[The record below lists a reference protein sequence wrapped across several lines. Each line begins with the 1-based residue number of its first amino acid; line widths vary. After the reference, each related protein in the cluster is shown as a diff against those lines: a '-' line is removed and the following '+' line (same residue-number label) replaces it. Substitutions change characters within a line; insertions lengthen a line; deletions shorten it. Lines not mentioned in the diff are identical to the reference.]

1 MPKQLPNFDVSK
13 RNALGK
19 LDKSP
24 KGSLDAPIAP
34 LVHEINAHA
43 DYVTTSTCSGRA
55 ALVATSPNPQRG
67 FRGSRWLLVEHRTVT
82 AAEVQAQLDA
92 GLAAIAAE
100 AADGG
105 SSDAPPPLVCF
116 KLEPAILHVQ
126 CRDVDAAKRLL
137 QAALAAG
144 FRESGLVLS
153 NSEKVML
160 AIRTTANSLELPLH
174 LGGRQLVG
182 GDALDA
188 LVAHANGRF
197 DANTQRI
204 DALHN
209 EFRAACAPP
218 CAECEPP
225 AVVAAEPEEAPAAPA
240 PPELPAAAAAPTA
253 APDDPPSAID
263 ADERRR
269 VGVAASA
276 TTRHYVNLSCGA
288 EALEA
293 LAAQGV
299 DRDALRFARVQ
310 SSHCENRDYGG
321 VLASLDADLLLH
333 LALGCR
339 CRVYDFGS
347 RRKRWPGEGLD
358 LCVPSAIWWG
368 LEVARYALSKL
379 WGLASPPP
387 PLLHGHDST
396 REVDH
401 AIARLPAP
409 LSRRLKYYRRWV
421 ATPVLRLEGCFAPSA
436 LDGKDAAIVRAL
448 WRGLRLDEAT
458 ADGAEP
464 EAPPPP
470 DGMRIFE
477 AAAYVAAS
485 PSE

>member
-1 MPKQLPNFDVSK
+1 MP
-13 RNALGK
+13 A
-19 LDKSP
+19 
-24 KGSLDAPIAP
+24 
-34 LVHEINAHA
+34 AHA
-43 DYVTTSTCSGRA
+43 ATRA
-55 ALVATSPNPQRG
+55 VSSATAPGSAQSASAPCPSWPTSPAPH
-67 FRGSRWLLVEHRTVT
+67 E
-82 AAEVQAQLDA
+82 
-92 GLAAIAAE
+92 
-100 AADGG
+100 
-105 SSDAPPPLVCF
+105 SSTPSPL
-116 KLEPAILHVQ
+116 
-126 CRDVDAAKRLL
+126 
-137 QAALAAG
+137 
-144 FRESGLVLS
+144 SS
-153 NSEKVML
+153 SECSK
-160 AIRTTANSLELPLH
+160 P
-174 LGGRQLVG
+174 
-182 GDALDA
+182 
-188 LVAHANGRF
+188 
-197 DANTQRI
+197 
-204 DALHN
+204 
-209 EFRAACAPP
+209 
-218 CAECEPP
+218 
-225 AVVAAEPEEAPAAPA
+225 
-240 PPELPAAAAAPTA
+240 
-253 APDDPPSAID
+253 
-263 ADERRR
+263 
-269 VGVAASA
+269 AASA

-299 DRDALRFARVQ
+299 DRDALRFVRVQ

-421 ATPVLRLEGCFAPSA
+421 ATPTLRLEGCFAPSA
-436 LDGKDAAIVRAL
+436 LDGIDAAIVRAL
-448 WRGLRLDEAT
+448 WRGLRFDGDT
-458 ADGAEP
+458 AEPDP

-477 AAAYVAAS
+477 ASAYVAAA
-485 PSE
+485 SEA